1 MVGPT
6 RGIAKKFLE
15 DYPNITIDIEETP
28 GNDHQT
34 KIKLDASSDRLPDI
48 FNYWR
53 MDPVFGL
60 DQIVDAGKIAD
71 LTEWTKTDPFF
82 KELDDEAAW
91 RTASRKGKVYG
102 LPLTM
107 FFVQFL
113 ANKDVLERGGVPQA
127 PNTWDELV
135 AAMKTLKAK
144 GELPWGA
151 SIKGD
156 SHGGRI
162 YNQIYNRTV
171 GNDRAM
177 KIHAGEE
184 PYAIPESIKAAGLLR
199 DLTAGFLPEDA
210 IAIDNPA
217 AMAKYVNTGK
227 AGFVLCG
234 SFDTATIK
242 PEIQDKMLI
251 LEFPLVPGGFQTEK
265 NVEKDLTGLWYLN
278 AKSFSDADKGP
289 VVKELAKRFSSRE
302 AGKIY
307 AEQAQQPIPM
317 LGVNIDETKVGRV
330 ATTGLKLALQRPQ
343 NRWIPSMMKPDA
355 RAKFDPLVGEY
366 LNGKYTPEEFV
377 QNVNKALSGA

>member
-1 MVGPT
+1 M
-6 RGIAKKFLE
+6 
-15 DYPNITIDIEETP
+15 
-28 GNDHQT
+28 
-34 KIKLDASSDRLPDI
+34 
-48 FNYWR
+48 
-53 MDPVFGL
+53 
-60 DQIVDAGKIAD
+60 
-71 LTEWTKTDPFF
+71 
-82 KELDDEAAW
+82 
-91 RTASRKGKVYG
+91 
-102 LPLTM
+102 
-107 FFVQFL
+107 
-113 ANKDVLERGGVPQA
+113 
-127 PNTWDELV
+127 
-135 AAMKTLKAK
+135 
-144 GELPWGA
+144 PWGA

-330 ATTGLKLALQRPQ
+330 ATTGLKLALRVP
-343 NRWIPSMMKPDA
+343 
-355 RAKFDPLVGEY
+355 
-366 LNGKYTPEEFV
+366 
-377 QNVNKALSGA
+377 

>member
-144 GELPWGA
+144 G
-151 SIKGD
+151 
-156 SHGGRI
+156 
-162 YNQIYNRTV
+162 
-171 GNDRAM
+171 
-177 KIHAGEE
+177 
-184 PYAIPESIKAAGLLR
+184 
-199 DLTAGFLPEDA
+199 
-210 IAIDNPA
+210 
-217 AMAKYVNTGK
+217 
-227 AGFVLCG
+227 
-234 SFDTATIK
+234 
-242 PEIQDKMLI
+242 
-251 LEFPLVPGGFQTEK
+251 
-265 NVEKDLTGLWYLN
+265 
-278 AKSFSDADKGP
+278 
-289 VVKELAKRFSSRE
+289 
-302 AGKIY
+302 
-307 AEQAQQPIPM
+307 
-317 LGVNIDETKVGRV
+317 
-330 ATTGLKLALQRPQ
+330 
-343 NRWIPSMMKPDA
+343 
-355 RAKFDPLVGEY
+355 
-366 LNGKYTPEEFV
+366 
-377 QNVNKALSGA
+377 